1 MYAILNIPGSSHF
14 EYHGPDTRT
23 HCQRWLDARVAALQA
38 RGEQPSALWPQ
49 RVLAN
54 RLVERWRYLDGSR
67 VVRHPARHA
76 RHEEDTA

>member
-14 EYHGPDTRT
+14 AYHGPDTRA
-23 HCQRWLDARVAALQA
+23 HCQQWLNARVEALQA

-54 RLVERWRYLDGSR
+54 RTVKYPRSATVGFSLASM
-67 VVRHPARHA
+67 PANR
-76 RHEEDTA
+76 RSD